1 MQYNKK
7 IIYLAGFLFSIPIAL
22 MSYINSSFLSFFVNG
37 KLVGI
42 TYTLGSITSILALLI
57 APVIFRRFG
66 GYKFLLFVVGLNAL
80 SILSF
85 ALAKHAWIAILAFIF
100 GFALNTIIIFS
111 LDEILKAFS
120 KSPKVLPLTE
130 QTLKEVNPTYIL
142 QLKLSGGFMDYLL
155 LEKFKQLKH
164 EANGKQIE
172 VLNELYRVTKGGG
185 SLMYNHKN

>member
-111 LDEILKAFS
+111 LDEF
-120 KSPKVLPLTE
+120 
-130 QTLKEVNPTYIL
+130 
-142 QLKLSGGFMDYLL
+142 
-155 LEKFKQLKH
+155 
-164 EANGKQIE
+164 
-172 VLNELYRVTKGGG
+172 
-185 SLMYNHKN
+185 